1 MYLTK
6 EYIMYPTSYIIYFL
20 PMNKT
25 TRTFAV
31 LIAISGSFWACNSG
45 EEAVKEAENG
55 VFAIHDEIMP
65 KVMGD
70 LVKLKKQLNQ
80 RVSSLDSL
88 KASDSAAAT
97 VRVDEEKAQAMR
109 LNQDLLVADSLM
121 NEWMAHYNGDTLAK
135 LSSNE
140 ALNYLAAQKEQITD
154 VKNKVNTSI
163 EQAKQ
168 FLGKK

>member
-1 MYLTK
+1 MSAQGSPVTGVIDESLV
-6 EYIMYPTSYIIYFL
+6 IIDFGKYEGKSVEEIAELDPLFY
-20 PMNKT
+20 
-25 TRTFAV
+25 TRLA
-31 LIAISGSFWACNSG
+31 S
-45 EEAVKEAENG
+45 EKENG

-70 LVKLKKQLNQ
+70 LVKLKKQLNK
-80 RVSSLDSL
+80 RANSLDSL
-88 KASDSAAAT
+88 KASGSAAPT
-97 VRVDEEKAQAMR
+97 VRVDEEKAQVIR

-135 LSSNE
+135 LSSDE

-154 VKNKVNTSI
+154 VKKKVNTSI